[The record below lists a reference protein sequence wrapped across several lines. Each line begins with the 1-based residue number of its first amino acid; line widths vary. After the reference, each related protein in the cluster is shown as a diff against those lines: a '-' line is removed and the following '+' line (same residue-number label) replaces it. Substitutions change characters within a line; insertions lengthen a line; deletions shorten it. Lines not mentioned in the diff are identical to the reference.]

1 MFRKIIYLV
10 VFLLGLSMNSQTVD
24 RVAIAGKVYL
34 PGNEI
39 TQGITIFN
47 EDTSKGAITDAD
59 GEFEIEVAL
68 NDKLKFSSLVFQDF
82 SVKIEAGVIVSKVL
96 NIYVSETYTQLPEV
110 LVTPNKLSGNVYV
123 DLVRLQVAKPNVP
136 TYSAKELS
144 EYDIAPD
151 ANSKSE
157 NYAMSHNEL
166 RLENGLNFVNIF
178 KVIVKGINE
187 ERTTELPDIEI
198 DDNVRKLYDDEFFK
212 KYLDLEL
219 EEINDF
225 IFYASDHGLNKQMLK
240 EGKDLDLISFLIE
253 QSRSY
258 KKMKSEN

>member
-1 MFRKIIYLV
+1 MFKKIIYLT
-10 VFLLGLSMNSQTVD
+10 VFLLGLSMTSQTVE
-24 RVAIAGKVYL
+24 RENIAGKVYL

-47 EDTSKGAITDAD
+47 SDSGKAAITDAN

-68 NDKLKFSSLVFQDF
+68 NDKLKFSSMVFQDF
-82 SVKIEAGVIVSKVL
+82 SVKIEAGVIASKVL
-96 NIYVSETYTQLPEV
+96 SIYVSETYTQLPEV

-123 DLVRLQVAKPNVP
+123 DLVRLQVAKPNLP
-136 TYSAKELS
+136 TYSAKELN

-151 ANSKSE
+151 SYSKSE
-157 NYAMSHNEL
+157 NYAMTHNEL

-178 KVIVKGINE
+178 KVVVNSMNDEKAE
-187 ERTTELPDIEI
+187 ELPDIDL
-198 DDNVRKLYDDEFFK
+198 DDKIRKLYDDEFFK
-212 KYLDLEL
+212 RYLDIEL
-219 EEINDF
+219 DEINDF
-225 IFYASDHGLNKQMLK
+225 VFYASDHGLNKEMLE
-240 EGKDLDLISFLIE
+240 EGKDLDLISFLID